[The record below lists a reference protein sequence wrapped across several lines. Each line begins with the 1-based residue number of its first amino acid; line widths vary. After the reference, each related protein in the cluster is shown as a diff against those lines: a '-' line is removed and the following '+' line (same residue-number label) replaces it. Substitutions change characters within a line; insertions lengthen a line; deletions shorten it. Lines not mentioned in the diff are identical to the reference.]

1 MAANLAEEIK
11 SVEALSREM
20 VKEAKGE
27 AVKIINESR
36 DTAEERIKET
46 RQKSFRQFK
55 EKLSSVEKEAEQKAA
70 GTLGEGLK
78 NSEILA
84 GKYEKKVQSTAKWIS
99 EEVISRYGR
108 GWNKKS

>member
-11 SVEALSREM
+11 GVEALSREM
-20 VKEAKGE
+20 VKEAKNE
-27 AVKIINESR
+27 AVKIINESK

-55 EKLSSVEKEAEQKAA
+55 EKLTSVEKEAEEKARR
-70 GTLGEGLK
+70 TLEVGLK
-78 NSEILA
+78 NSEVLA
-84 GKYEKKVQSTAKWIS
+84 SQYEKKVQSTAKWIS

-108 GWNKKS
+108 D